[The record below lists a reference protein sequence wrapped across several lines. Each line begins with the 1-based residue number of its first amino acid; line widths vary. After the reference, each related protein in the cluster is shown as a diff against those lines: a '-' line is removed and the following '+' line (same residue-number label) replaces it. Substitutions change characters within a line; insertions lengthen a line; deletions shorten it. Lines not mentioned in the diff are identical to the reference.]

1 MTTILEYQ
9 AQRAQTHTVTLTEAP
24 EERAHA
30 RNHVARLIEDGYEQ
44 AVRRQLVREAASERK
59 ISEADLQRDAIERG
73 LAAYRD
79 ALATARVTV
88 PSDPNDVWARMAFE
102 RAVSTGS
109 AKIEHTGK
117 RKNPV
122 NGLTVEQQ
130 AAACWS
136 ALCSY
141 VGKLAEPE
149 GVPVQ
154 TVAGALGRR
163 LRDACGGVPEY
174 GRLGY
179 ERAGLVLLDWLGYIT
194 GWVEER
200 TGERAFGSA
209 RQEANSLHVTQKFL
223 DDALGGAIPVEFME
237 RKPMLVPPVPWTP
250 AARDGGFLYA
260 PVQAIR
266 GVRKG
271 IGSQTIVDAL
281 NALQGTPWRVNAR
294 VLAVA
299 RSFERNAEDFDS
311 GSMVMGRVLEVRH
324 DVPHEQQR
332 SKTIRSALTLA
343 AFGEVEHEDAF
354 YFPWNLDWRGR
365 MYPATTLVSPQGSDL
380 CKGLLEFADGTPL
393 GRDGGRWLAI
403 HLCNLAGADKRVED
417 GEYVTLTPAEREAWA
432 LEHSDSFCAIADDP
446 VHSTQWRDVGAFGL
460 CKLKGKG
467 TRPVAVDKP
476 WQFLAACFEWADYQ
490 AEGPGFRSRL
500 AGALDGSCSGVQM
513 LSGMTRDASAGAM
526 VNLTPTERGADYYR
540 TMSEALDRRLCRIV
554 ESAGAVEMEHLAHWA
569 GYALDRDL
577 LKAPSMTKVY
587 SAGVFTFGE
596 QVAAKT
602 GASESECLWLAQ
614 HIDACFRDVA
624 PGMLDAM
631 GYLQSVSDVLTS
643 AGHSLR
649 WVTPVGLEVEQARYG
664 TESIKIETTPPGVT
678 KHKPRVFTVDTD
690 TLSKRG
696 QRAGVSPN
704 FVHGVDASHMVLTIN
719 ALYRQGVRNFWMVHD
734 SFGAPFAQCDAVYAT
749 TRAMF
754 VELMS
759 GDLLDGWTQQVA
771 APLGQEQRD
780 KLPPLPAYGTLD
792 LGEVR
797 ASMFAWF

>member
-9 AQRAQTHTVTLTEAP
+9 AQRAQTHTVAITEAP

-30 RNHVARLIEDGYEQ
+30 RTHVARLIEDGYEQ

-59 ISEADLQRDAIERG
+59 ITEADLQRDALERG
-73 LAAYRD
+73 LTAFRN

-88 PSDPNDVWARMAFE
+88 PTDPNDVWARMAFE
-102 RAVSTGS
+102 RAVETGK

-117 RKNPV
+117 KQNPV
-122 NGLTVEQQ
+122 NGLSVEQQ

-141 VGKLAEPE
+141 VGKLADPE

-154 TVAGALGRR
+154 TVAGAIGRR
-163 LRDACGGVPEY
+163 LRDACGGAPEY

-179 ERAGLVLLDWLGYIT
+179 ERAGLVLIDWLGYVT

-200 TGERAFGSA
+200 TGERAFGTA
-209 RQEANSLHVTQKFL
+209 RQEANSLHITQTFL
-223 DDALGGAIPVEFME
+223 DDALGGVVPIEFME

-250 AARDGGFLYA
+250 SARDGGFLYA

-271 IGSQTIVDAL
+271 IGSSEIVDAL
-281 NALQGTPWRVNAR
+281 NALQGTAWRVNSR
-294 VLAVA
+294 VLSVA
-299 RSFERNAEDFDS
+299 RSFERNAEDFEVAS
-311 GSMVMGRVLEVRH
+311 VVMGKVLEVRH
-324 DVPHEQQR
+324 DMPQEQAR

-343 AFGEVEHEDAF
+343 AFGELEHEEAF

-380 CKGLLEFADGTPL
+380 CKGLLEFADGTPM

-403 HLCNLAGADKRVED
+403 HLCNLAGADKRVEG

-432 LEHSDSFCAIADDP
+432 LEHSDTLCAIAADP
-446 VHSTQWRDVGAFGL
+446 HSNTQWRDPGAFGL
-460 CKLKGKG
+460 CKLKGTG

-513 LSGMTRDASAGAM
+513 LSGMTRDAGAGAM

-540 TMSEALDRRLCRIV
+540 TMSKALDRRLCQLVDI
-554 ESAGAVEMEHLAHWA
+554 ANPATMAHLSHWA
-569 GYALDRDL
+569 GYTLDRDL

-614 HIDACFRDVA
+614 HIDACFGDVA
-624 PGMLDAM
+624 PGMLAAM
-631 GYLQSVSDVLTS
+631 AYLQGVSAVLTG
-643 AGHSLR
+643 AGHSMR
-649 WVTPVGLEVEQARYG
+649 WVTPAGLEVEQARV
-664 TESIKIETTPPGVT
+664 TEVTHELATPHPATGIKR
-678 KHKPRVFTVDTD
+678 KRLFTIDTD
-690 TLSKRG
+690 KLSKRG

-704 FVHGVDASHMVLTIN
+704 FVHGVDASHMVFTVN

-749 TRAMF
+749 TRDTF
-754 VELMS
+754 IELMS
-759 GDLLDGWTQQVA
+759 SDLLDEWTQQVT
-771 APLGQEQRD
+771 APLTEAQRS
-780 KLPPLPAYGTLD
+780 KLPMLPTYGELD
-792 LGEVR
+792 LNAVR
-797 ASMFAWF
+797 DSVFAWF

>member
-9 AQRAQTHTVTLTEAP
+9 AKRAAARTVVVTAVP
-24 EERAHA
+24 EERPHA
-30 RNHVARLIEDGYEQ
+30 RSHVGRLIQDGYAQ
-44 AVRRQLVREAASERK
+44 AVRRQLAREAASERK
-59 ISEADLQRDAIERG
+59 ISEADLQRDAVERG
-73 LAAYRD
+73 LSVFRN
-79 ALATARVTV
+79 ALATASEVRESARSPKRV
-88 PSDPNDVWARMAFE
+88 P
-102 RAVSTGS
+102 
-109 AKIEHTGK
+109 AKIVHYG
-117 RKNPV
+117 RAKNPV
-122 NGLTVEQQ
+122 NALNAEQQ
-130 AAACWS
+130 AAACWTT
-136 ALCSY
+136 LCSY
-141 VGKLAEPE
+141 LGKLAEPG

-154 TVAGALGRR
+154 AVAGGVGRR
-163 LRDACGGVPEY
+163 LRDACGGAEEY

-179 ERAGLVLLDWLGYIT
+179 ERAGLVLLDWLVHVT

-200 TGERAFGSA
+200 TGDRAFGSA
-209 RQEANSLHVTQKFL
+209 RQETNSLHITQKFL
-223 DDALGGAIPVEFME
+223 DDALGGDEPIEFME

-250 AARDGGFLYA
+250 SARDGGFLYA

-271 IGSQTIVDAL
+271 IESEAIVGAL
-281 NALQGTPWRVNAR
+281 NALQGTAWRVNAR
-294 VLAVA
+294 LLAVA
-299 RSFERNAEDFDS
+299 RSFERNAEDFDG
-311 GSMVMGRVLEVRH
+311 GSVVMGKVLEVRH

-343 AFGEVEHEDAF
+343 AFGELEHEDAF

-403 HLCNLAGADKRVED
+403 HLCNLAGADRRVEG
-417 GEYVTLTPAEREAWA
+417 GEYVTLTPDEREAWA
-432 LEHSDSFCAIADDP
+432 LEHSDTLCAIAADP
-446 VHSTQWRDVGAFGL
+446 ASNTQWRDAGAFGL
-460 CKLKGKG
+460 CKLKGNG
-467 TRPVAVDKP
+467 TRPVAPDKP

-513 LSGMTRDASAGAM
+513 LSGMTQDESAGAM

-540 TMSEALDRRLCRIV
+540 TMSEALDRRLCRLAD
-554 ESAGAVEMEHLAHWA
+554 SAGVDDMVHLKHWA
-569 GYALDRDL
+569 GHALDRDL

-602 GASESECLWLAQ
+602 GASQSECLWLAR
-614 HIDACFRDVA
+614 HINECFRDVA

-631 GYLQSVSDVLTS
+631 EYLQGVADVLTN
-643 AGHSLR
+643 AEHGMH
-649 WVTPVGLEVEQARYG
+649 WVTPVGLEVEQCRYG
-664 TESIKIETTPPGVT
+664 TESHILETVSPGTGKKRKRAFKVT
-678 KHKPRVFTVDTD
+678 SD

-704 FVHGVDASHMVLTIN
+704 FVHGVDAAHMVLTIN

-734 SFGAPFAQCDAVYAT
+734 SFGAPFAQCDDVYAT

-759 GDLLDGWTQQVA
+759 ADLLDAWTQQVA
-771 APLGQEQRD
+771 APLTQEQRD
-780 KLPPLPAYGTLD
+780 KLPPLPAYGALD

-797 ASMFAWF
+797 ASTFAWF